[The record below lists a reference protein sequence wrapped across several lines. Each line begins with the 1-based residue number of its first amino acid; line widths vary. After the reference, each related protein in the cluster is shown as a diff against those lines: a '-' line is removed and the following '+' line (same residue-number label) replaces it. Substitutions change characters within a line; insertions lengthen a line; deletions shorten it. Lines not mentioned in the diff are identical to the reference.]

1 MADLATAPQSIGG
14 VLDSGFKLFTASF
27 KQVFWLALAAALIY
41 APFGI
46 IARRYAEAPF
56 SSAAIRGLWLP
67 SIAFGIVAL
76 IVWSIILVRMNGVA
90 HDRFVSVGEAFSVG
104 LRRTPAVFVAGLLYS
119 LASAIGTL
127 LIFIPGF
134 MIMVYWLF
142 GPIAAVTERL
152 GPIAG
157 LGYSFQLVRGHW
169 WRTAAVLTIIG
180 IIALVV
186 YVVLGLIAALAVA
199 ANLEQLAQGQ
209 MPWYL
214 DFIVN
219 PLLSAVASPLLYSLL
234 LATFYDLKL
243 RHEGGDLAER
253 IAAAT

>member
-14 VLDSGFKLFTASF
+14 VLDGGFKLFTASF
-27 KQVFWLALAAALIY
+27 KQVFWLALVAALIY

-56 SSAAIRGLWLP
+56 GSAAIRGLWLP

-76 IVWSIILVRMNGVA
+76 IVWSTILVRMNGVA

-104 LRRTPAVFVAGLLYS
+104 LCRTPAVFVAGLLYS
-119 LASAIGTL
+119 LASAVGMLL
-127 LIFIPGF
+127 LIVPGF
-134 MIMVYWLF
+134 IIMVYWLF
-142 GPIAAVTERL
+142 APIAAVTEPL

-157 LGYSFQLVRGHW
+157 LGYSFRLVRGHW
-169 WRTAAVLTIIG
+169 WRTAALLTIIG

-186 YVVLGLIAALAVA
+186 YFVLGLIAALAVA

-219 PLLSAVASPLLYSLL
+219 PLLSAVASPLLYSLV